1 MIDDINFA
9 NSFRFTL
16 FSFKKYKYTDNSR
29 GINTHY
35 LAYMVSGRARIV
47 TESTTLTVSEG
58 DVFYIPK
65 NLKYESFWYGDP
77 SIEFISLG
85 FSLFPAFHKESY
97 SIQRIDATDGQK
109 EKIRSFAEPS
119 VRSAEKVGALYSLL
133 AEFMPIM
140 RRADASKSPELVI
153 RVKKYIST
161 HPKHTVRQ
169 IAKAFAMSESGLYS
183 LFKKHSDLSINDYR
197 ERCIMRA
204 ASERLISSD
213 TPIEQI
219 SESLGF
225 SSSSYFRKRFKS
237 HFGISPRDYRKKEGV

>member
-16 FSFKKYKYTDNSR
+16 FSFKKYKYTDNGR

-85 FSLFPAFHKESY
+85 FSLFPAFHNESY
-97 SIQRIDATDGQK
+97 SIQRIDATDGEK
-109 EKIRSFAEPS
+109 EKMRAFAEPDM
-119 VRSAEKVGALYSLL
+119 RSAEKVGALYSLL
-133 AEFMPIM
+133 SALLPRMK
-140 RRADASKSPELVI
+140 RATSGKSEELVI
-153 RVKKYIST
+153 RVKRYVAT
-161 HPKHTVRQ
+161 HPKKTVREV
-169 IAKAFAMSESGLYS
+169 AKEFAVSESGLYS

-197 ERCIMRA
+197 ERCIMRSA
-204 ASERLISSD
+204 REKLVSTD
-213 TPIEQI
+213 TPIETI
-219 SESLGF
+219 SEELGF
-225 SSSSYFRKRFKS
+225 SSGSYFRKRFKS
-237 HFGISPRDYRKKEGV
+237 YFGVSPRDYRKKEGV